1 MSRNESTWNP
11 TQQVKEYLLAAS
23 RLGARLWRRN
33 VGQGWIGDA
42 KKYKAR
48 EVVTVNP
55 GDVLIRAARPF
66 HNGEAGQYDTWG
78 FVIVTITPD
87 MVGTKMA
94 QHVEIEAKQGSGRES
109 PEQIAWGE
117 FVRASGGRA
126 GVARSVADV
135 EALLR

>member
-1 MSRNESTWNP
+1 MSRNESDWNP

-33 VGQGWIGDA
+33 VGQGWIGNA
-42 KKYKAR
+42 KKYTAR

-66 HNGEAGQYDTWG
+66 HNGEPGQYDTWG
-78 FVIVTITPD
+78 FVRVVITPD
-87 MVGTKMA
+87 MVGTTIA

-126 GVARSVADV
+126 GVARSIAEV